1 MLIAVEEKHSIVSF
15 IINFSTLSFPMATFI
30 SHELCDLVRRVDI
43 AYHDEVGR
51 CDVTVDY
58 AHD

>member
-1 MLIAVEEKHSIVSF
+1 MLIAVEEKHSIV
-15 IINFSTLSFPMATFI
+15 SFPMATFI

-43 AYHDEVGR
+43 ANHDEVGR